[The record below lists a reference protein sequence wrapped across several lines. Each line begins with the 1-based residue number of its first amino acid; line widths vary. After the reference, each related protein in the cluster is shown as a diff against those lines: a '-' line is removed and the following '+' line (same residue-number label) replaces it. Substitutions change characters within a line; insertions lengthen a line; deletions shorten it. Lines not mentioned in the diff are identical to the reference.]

1 MKNGVWFWSSI
12 LIAFQLFL
20 FANAQG
26 EGKYQTIGRVDEKKL
41 AGQIPD
47 PQIWANDLSSDGKL
61 LALFVVSIN
70 ARQTSAPSWIVV
82 ANAASSEILKMER
95 FGVRPGF
102 IQGYAPQIAFTSDG
116 KSLVV
121 EDQQTVAVLDVP
133 NLHTLR
139 TIDPD
144 RKGEFT
150 IPTEMLVATETNTA
164 VVSFGTG
171 ASRGSDG
178 KWPTHNL
185 VVDVTTGE
193 RLASWD
199 ADDIPMAIS
208 PHGTFLAISNHE
220 NASPTV
226 AVKILDSRSGKS
238 VAMLYPSPSQAPE
251 KYSAV
256 VMAKFLGD
264 ENVVLTPNNGADESG
279 RDVASYLNIVRFK
292 DSHPMQEIQPRDYGP
307 VGEVV
312 VSANQ
317 NTFVAVSRYLATK
330 YREHTHWRIPSETKP
345 ELLVFGK
352 GQGFQLDT
360 RMPLPSLLGFRWSG
374 TFDRSGVRISKD
386 GSVISVAA
394 EYGVTVFAR
403 K

>member
-1 MKNGVWFWSSI
+1 
-12 LIAFQLFL
+12 
-20 FANAQG
+20 
-26 EGKYQTIGRVDEKKL
+26 
-41 AGQIPD
+41 
-47 PQIWANDLSSDGKL
+47 
-61 LALFVVSIN
+61 
-70 ARQTSAPSWIVV
+70 
-82 ANAASSEILKMER
+82 MER

-121 EDQQTVAVLDVP
+121 EDQQTIAVLDVA

-150 IPTEMLVATETNTA
+150 IPAEILVATETNTA

-199 ADDIPMAIS
+199 ADDIPMAI
-208 PHGTFLAISNHE
+208 HGTFLAITNHE

-226 AVKILDSRSGKS
+226 AVKILGSRSGKS
-238 VAMLYPSPSQAPE
+238 VAMLYLGPSQAPE
-251 KYSAV
+251 EYSAV
-256 VMAKFLGD
+256 VMAKFLDD
-264 ENVVLTPNNGADESG
+264 ENVVLTPSNVTDESG
-279 RDVASYLNIVRFK
+279 RDVASYLSIVRFK
-292 DSHPMQEIQPRDYGP
+292 DSHPVQEIQPRDYGP

-317 NTFVAVSRYLATK
+317 NTFVAVSRYLAKK
-330 YREHTHWRIPSETKP
+330 YREHPHLGIPSETKP
-345 ELLVFGK
+345 ELLIFGK
-352 GQGFQLDT
+352 GQAFQLDT

-374 TFDRSGVRISKD
+374 TFDRSGVRISGD
-386 GSVISVAA
+386 GSVISIAE